1 MITKDGAK
9 MSKSKGNV
17 VTPGDYIDRLGAD
30 TLRLYMLF
38 MGPPELSKDWSD
50 QGVEGAHRFL
60 SRVWRMVHQRYLPV
74 LQGVGVVNDSGDA
87 RHREMRSLTHRTIA
101 SVTHDLE
108 EFAFNTA
115 VSFVMELVNGI
126 YHYTSEEKADPDVLS
141 EAVLATLS
149 LLAPFAPFICEE
161 LWNVLGEEGSIHKQP
176 WPMYDEELA
185 RPEEITLVVQVNGR
199 VRDKLTVSALIG
211 AEEMEVKAMACENA
225 RKFIGENEIRKV
237 VVVPGKLVNIVI

>member
-1 MITKDGAK
+1 
-9 MSKSKGNV
+9 
-17 VTPGDYIDRLGAD
+17 
-30 TLRLYMLF
+30 
-38 MGPPELSKDWSD
+38 
-50 QGVEGAHRFL
+50 
-60 SRVWRMVHQRYLPV
+60 
-74 LQGVGVVNDSGDA
+74 
-87 RHREMRSLTHRTIA
+87 MRSLTHRTIA